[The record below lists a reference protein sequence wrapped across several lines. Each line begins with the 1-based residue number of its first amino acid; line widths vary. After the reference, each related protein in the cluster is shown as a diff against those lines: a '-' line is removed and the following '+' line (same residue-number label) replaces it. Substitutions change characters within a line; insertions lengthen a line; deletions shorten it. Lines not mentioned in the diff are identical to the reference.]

1 MTTTLAIE
9 ASSSVGSVAI
19 VRDGEIL
26 AETSFECPR
35 GRGGELFAAL
45 ESVLSDAPK
54 IDRVVVGI
62 GPGSYNGIRSAI
74 AVAWGI
80 ATARNIPLVGVPSL
94 LGLPGSEYIAIGDA
108 RGGHFYFAH
117 VGGGGFVVFPEAIDE
132 KQVMSRLAAL
142 PSLPVHVPAPVA
154 IFSGGIVAHPVA
166 YRLAERSGG
175 FAPSE
180 SIPEP
185 LYLKPPKI
193 TEPRERKSYLK

>member
-1 MTTTLAIE
+1 
-9 ASSSVGSVAI
+9 
-19 VRDGEIL
+19 
-26 AETSFECPR
+26 
-35 GRGGELFAAL
+35 
-45 ESVLSDAPK
+45 
-54 IDRVVVGI
+54 VVGI

-94 LGLPGSEYIAIGDA
+94 LGLAGSEYFAIGDA

-117 VGGGGFVVFPEAIDE
+117 VREGQFLVFPEAIDE
-132 KQVMSRLAAL
+132 KQVMERLAEA
-142 PSLPVHVPAPVA
+142 PSLPVHVPAFVA
-154 IFSGGIVAHPVA
+154 MLPHGIVAHPVA
-166 YRLAERSGG
+166 SRLAERSVG
-175 FAPSE
+175 FVRSE

>member
-1 MTTTLAIE
+1 MSTTLAIE
-9 ASSSVGSVAI
+9 ASSSIGSVAI

-26 AETSFECPR
+26 NEVSFECPR

-45 ESVLSDAPK
+45 ESVLAEAPK
-54 IDRVVVGI
+54 IHRVVVGI

-94 LGLPGSEYIAIGDA
+94 LGLAGSEYFAVGDA
-108 RGGHFYFAH
+108 RGGHFYFSH
-117 VGGGGFVVFPEAIDE
+117 VRDGGFVVFPEAVDE
-132 KQVMSRLAAL
+132 ECVMSRIGGVSSA
-142 PSLPVHVPAPVA
+142 PVYVPAPVT
-154 IFSGGIVAHPVA
+154 ILSHGTVAHPVA
-166 YRLAERSGG
+166 SRLAERSAG

>member
-1 MTTTLAIE
+1 MTTSLAIE
-9 ASSSVGSVAI
+9 SSSSVGSVAL

-26 AETSFECPR
+26 NEISFECPR

-45 ESVLSDAPK
+45 ESVLSGAPK
-54 IDRVVVGI
+54 IDRVVVGV

-94 LGLPGSEYIAIGDA
+94 LGLAGSECFAIGDA

-117 VGGGGFVVFPEAIDE
+117 VREGEFVVFPEAIDE
-132 KQVMSRLAAL
+132 KQVMERLAES
-142 PSLPVHVPAPVA
+142 PSLPVYLPSPVA
-154 IFSGGIVAHPVA
+154 ILPHGIVAHPVA
-166 YRLAERSGG
+166 SRLAERSTG
-175 FAPSE
+175 FAPSG